1 MRIHKPVLKI
11 GEIAF
16 FSLLIGA
23 LNLIFV
29 ENPGFFHGFFNP
41 YLALALV
48 VSLLYGKSF
57 GFLSLAC
64 STLIIGVALPPL
76 VGLVR
81 PELSL
86 SFKDSWRVL
95 GDTAL
100 LPLGVGLLGVYLF
113 GIIRDSYV
121 SRLRKAKDTL
131 RTVSRNKGLLSRQ
144 SRTLTQVNQE
154 LEERINRQ
162 QDSITALYTQIQELY
177 SLSMSKAL
185 EAILATVRKFSG
197 AGSASIWEYRAEAK
211 ELRLAANLGWES
223 TSGLATVIPVD
234 QSIEG
239 WVARNN
245 LAFSVKMLIQYE
257 NLRKMDKGRNLMTF
271 PISPGRKMWGVLN
284 IEEMPFLK
292 YNLYTEKILQLI
304 IALAEP
310 ALERAI
316 EYDALTHQA
325 EINQFTGLAS
335 FSQFYS
341 LLQAE
346 LQRTILQQGTLSVII
361 LELVNFPALI
371 EEYGRE
377 NAYSVL
383 VTMIEKLKALSQNKA
398 SFFHY
403 KSENQLGLLF
413 PSLDYDGTSLF
424 CLEALEAMNQ
434 KTWKLNDRQ
443 LFPELFLGYASLGG
457 GQETAEELL
466 ESAENLLEM
475 QKL

>member
-1 MRIHKPVLKI
+1 MRIHKPVRKI

-23 LNLIFV
+23 LNLIFA

-41 YLALALV
+41 YLSLALV
-48 VSLLYGKSF
+48 VSLLYGKSY

-64 STLIIGVALPPL
+64 SAAVVGTALPPL
-76 VGLVR
+76 LGLVH
-81 PELSL
+81 PELSTRL
-86 SFKDSWRVL
+86 TDTWAVL
-95 GDTAL
+95 GNIAL
-100 LPLGVGLLGVYLF
+100 LPLGLGLLGVYLF

-121 SRLRKAKDTL
+121 SRLRKASETL
-131 RTVSRNKGLLSRQ
+131 KTVSRGKGLLTRE
-144 SRTLTQVNQE
+144 RRALRQVNQE

-177 SLSMSKAL
+177 SLSMNKAL
-185 EAILATVRKFSG
+185 EAILTTVRKFSG
-197 AGSASIWEYRAEAK
+197 ATSASIWELRAEAK

-223 TSGLATVIPVD
+223 TSGLSTVIGVE

-257 NLRKMDKGRNLMTF
+257 NLRKMDRGRNLMTF
-271 PISPGRKMWGVLN
+271 PIAPGRKMWGVLN

-304 IALAEP
+304 IALTEP
-310 ALERAI
+310 ALERAL

-341 LLQAE
+341 LLETE
-346 LQRTILQQGTLSVII
+346 LQRTILQQGTLSVIV
-361 LELVNFPALI
+361 LELVNFSALV
-371 EEYGRE
+371 EEHGRE

-383 VTMIEKLKALSQNKA
+383 VTLIEKLKGLSQNKA

-403 KSENQLGLLF
+403 KSENQLVLLF
-413 PSLDYDGTSLF
+413 PALDYDGTSLF
-424 CLEALEAMNQ
+424 CLETLGAVNE
-434 KTWKLNDRQ
+434 KTWKLNEKQ
-443 LFPELFLGYASLGG
+443 LFPELVLGYASLGS
-457 GQETAEELL
+457 GQKTAEDLL

>member
-1 MRIHKPVLKI
+1 MRIRKPVQKL
-11 GEIAF
+11 GEIAL
-16 FSLLIGA
+16 FSLLIGG
-23 LNLIFV
+23 LNLIFA

-41 YLALALV
+41 YLTLALL
-48 VSLLYGKSF
+48 VSLLYGKSY

-64 STLIIGVALPPL
+64 SAAVVAAALPPL
-76 VGLVR
+76 TGLLH
-81 PELSL
+81 PELAL
-86 SFKDSWRVL
+86 PL
-95 GDTAL
+95 GEAWGALKRIAL

-121 SRLRKAKDTL
+121 SRLRKAKSTL
-131 RTVSRNKGLLSRQ
+131 KSVSRGKGLLTREK
-144 SRTLTQVNQE
+144 RALTQVNQE

-177 SLSMSKAL
+177 SLSLGKAL

-197 AGSASIWEYRAEAK
+197 ATSASIWEYRGEAK

-223 TSGLATVIPVD
+223 AGGLSTVIPLD

-245 LAFSVKMLIQYE
+245 LTFSVKMLIQYE
-257 NLRKMDKGRNLMTF
+257 NLRKMDSGRNLMTI
-271 PISPGRKMWGVLN
+271 PIAPGRKMWGVLN
-284 IEEMPFLK
+284 IEEMPFIK

-310 ALERAI
+310 ALERAL
-316 EYDALTHQA
+316 EYDALTRQA
-325 EINQFTGLAS
+325 EINPYTGLAS
-335 FSQFYS
+335 FSQFFS
-341 LLQAE
+341 LLETE
-346 LQRTILQQGTLSVII
+346 LQRTILQQGTLSVMI
-361 LELVNFPALI
+361 LELVNFSAFI
-371 EEYGRE
+371 EEHGRE

-383 VTMIEKLKALSQNKA
+383 VAMIEKLKSLSQSKA

-403 KSENQLGLLF
+403 KAENQLALLF
-413 PSLDYDGTSLF
+413 PALDYDGTSLF
-424 CLEALEAMNQ
+424 CLETLAAMNQ
-434 KTWKLNDRQ
+434 KTWKLNEKQ
-443 LFPELFLGYASLGG
+443 LFPELILGYASLGG
-457 GQETAEELL
+457 GQQTAEELL